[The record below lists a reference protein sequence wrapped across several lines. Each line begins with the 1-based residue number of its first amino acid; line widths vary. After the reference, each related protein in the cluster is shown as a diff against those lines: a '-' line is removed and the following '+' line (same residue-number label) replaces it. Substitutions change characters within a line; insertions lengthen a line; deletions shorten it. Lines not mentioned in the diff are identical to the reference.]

1 MSEQHLDLIKAMNV
15 VRGVVPGH
23 NPEFTCMLVA
33 SAIAG
38 IRGYGM
44 GQIRIGA
51 LAHRTKFNDQPYLA
65 MRGGWG
71 LEGMDAQAGK
81 IFLAAEEVDQQD
93 GGFNGHTW
101 IEPEPDTVLD
111 LMHGVEDGAREEY
124 DNDFRVVGRYIPRL
138 KLERAVKR
146 FWRPQML
153 SCIKMGKMAR

>member
-1 MSEQHLDLIKAMNV
+1 MSEKHPHLVKALDIV
-15 VRGVVPGH
+15 QRLHPEKD
-23 NPEFTCMLVA
+23 PEFTCMLVA

-38 IRGYGM
+38 IRGHGL

-51 LAHRTKFNDQPYLA
+51 LAHRTKFNGQGYLS

-71 LEGMDAQAGK
+71 LEGMDPSTGR
-81 IFLAAEEVDQQD
+81 FHLAEQEVDDD

-124 DNDFRVVGRYIPRL
+124 DEDFRVVGRYIPRP

-153 SCIKMGKMAR
+153 ACIKAGRAAR